1 MRFAVSVVLA
11 ILALPAAVAAPLAV
25 DYSKSEITFVSK
37 QMNVPVDGQVRKFTL
52 QLDFDAKKPEA
63 GTAKIELDAA
73 SVDAGSDE
81 ANTELVKRGWLDA
94 AKFPKVQ
101 FVSSSVKAVAGGRFE
116 VTGKMTI
123 KGITRDVTA
132 PFTVKAQGNAQLFEG
147 AFVLKRLEFK
157 IGEGPWSDTET
168 VADEVQ
174 IRFKVRA
181 SPAPK

>member
-1 MRFAVSVVLA
+1 MKRCVALLA
-11 ILALPAAVAAPLAV
+11 LVALPAGAAPLAV
-25 DYSKSEITFVSK
+25 DLGKSEITFQSK
-37 QMNVPVDGQVRKFTL
+37 QMNVPVDGKVRKFAI

-63 GTAKIELDAA
+63 GSARIELDTAA
-73 SVDAGSDE
+73 IDAGSDE
-81 ANTELVKRGWLDA
+81 ANAEIVKRVWMDA
-94 AKFPKVQ
+94 AKFPKVL
-101 FVSSSVKAVAGGRFE
+101 FVSSSVKTLAGGRYE

-123 KGITRDVTA
+123 KGITRDVSA

-174 IRFKVRA
+174 IRFKVLA
-181 SPAPK
+181 NPAPK

>member
-1 MRFAVSVVLA
+1 MKVAVSA
-11 ILALPAAVAAPLAV
+11 ILAIVALPVSAAPLAV

-37 QMNVPVDGQVRKFTL
+37 QMNVPVDGRVRKFTL
-52 QLDFDAKKPEA
+52 ALDFDAKKPEA

-81 ANTELVKRGWLDA
+81 ANAELVKRGWLDA

-101 FVSSSVKAVAGGRFE
+101 FVSSSVRAVAGGRFE

-132 PFTVKAQGNAQLFEG
+132 PFTVKPQGSAQLFEG

-174 IRFKVRA
+174 IRFKVLA

>member
-1 MRFAVSVVLA
+1 MRIAVAAVLA
-11 ILALPAAVAAPLAV
+11 TFALPALAAPLTV
-25 DYSKSEITFVSK
+25 DYGKSEITFASK
-37 QMNVPVDGQVRKFTL
+37 QMNVPVDGRVRKFSM

-63 GTAKIELDAA
+63 GSAKIELDVA
-73 SVDAGSDE
+73 SIDSGSDE
-81 ANTELVKRGWLDA
+81 ANVELVKRVWMDA

-101 FVSSSVKAVAGGRFE
+101 FVSSSVKALAGGRYE

-132 PFTVKAQGNAQLFEG
+132 PFTVKSQGGTQLFEG

-174 IRFKVRA
+174 VRFKVLA
-181 SPAPK
+181 GPAPK